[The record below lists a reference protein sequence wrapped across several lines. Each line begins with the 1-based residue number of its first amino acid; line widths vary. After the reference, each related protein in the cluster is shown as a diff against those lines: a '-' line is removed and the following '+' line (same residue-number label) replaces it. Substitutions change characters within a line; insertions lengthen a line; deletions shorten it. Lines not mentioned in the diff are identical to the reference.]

1 MRVTLSFPWWTS
13 TWAKEE
19 RAALLAP
26 LNYTVIVVAARV
38 EEDVGVRVAG
48 TSLNLTWLMDVRDRD
63 GEMGENVIVANKYLV
78 SSVGLN
84 VGLHDVFVVG

>member
-1 MRVTLSFPWWTS
+1 MSQICTENFLFSHFFYLCCRPKYIETIMRVTLSFPWWTS

-48 TSLNLTWLMDVRDRD
+48 TSLNLT
-63 GEMGENVIVANKYLV
+63 
-78 SSVGLN
+78 
-84 VGLHDVFVVG
+84 

>member
-48 TSLNLTWLMDVRDRD
+48 TSLNLT
-63 GEMGENVIVANKYLV
+63 
-78 SSVGLN
+78 
-84 VGLHDVFVVG
+84 

>member
-1 MRVTLSFPWWTS
+1 
-13 TWAKEE
+13 
-19 RAALLAP
+19 
-26 LNYTVIVVAARV
+26 
-38 EEDVGVRVAG
+38 
-48 TSLNLTWLMDVRDRD
+48 LMDVRDRD